1 MREEKVSRR
10 TFLKRS
16 TYMMISTI
24 FAGSFGYYYARY
36 IETKRLT
43 INRLELH
50 SAKIPKAFD
59 HIKIVQFSDTHL
71 GHNYTLRQF
80 QKLVEEINRLEP
92 DLILF
97 TGDLIDSPQDYK
109 PLGEISAILA
119 QLSAPFGKFSIYG
132 NHDHGGYGT
141 ETYRKLMEH
150 AGFKLLMNETSTIEK
165 SGERLIL
172 AGIDDAMLGRP
183 DLHQT
188 LASLSVED
196 YVIVMAHEPDLAD
209 NVARYGVDLQLS
221 GHSHGGQVQLPFI
234 GPLITPPLAKKYY
247 DGMYSI
253 GENAMQ
259 LYVNRGIGTTREPYR
274 FLCVPELTV
283 FTLKHGK

>member
-1 MREEKVSRR
+1 MNEEKVSRR

-16 TYMMISTI
+16 LYTIMSTI
-24 FAGSFGYYYARY
+24 FAGSFGYYYARH
-36 IETKRLT
+36 IETKWLT
-43 INRLELH
+43 INNLELR
-50 SAKIPKAFD
+50 SPKIPSAFD
-59 HIKIVQFSDTHL
+59 GFTIVQFSDIHL
-71 GHNYTLRQF
+71 GHNYTLTQF
-80 QKLVEEINRLEP
+80 QGLVEEINSLKP

-109 PLGEISAILA
+109 PLRKISSILG
-119 QLSAPFGKFSIYG
+119 QLSAPLGKFSIYG

-141 ETYRKLMEH
+141 ETYRKIMEH
-150 AGFKLLMNETSTIEK
+150 ADFKLLMNETSTIEK

-188 LASLSVED
+188 LSSLSVED
-196 YVIVMAHEPDLAD
+196 YVIVMAHEPDIAD
-209 NVARYGVDLQLS
+209 NVARYAVDVQLS

-234 GPLITPPLAKKYY
+234 GPLVTPPLAKKYY
-247 DGMYSI
+247 DGMYSV
-253 GENAMQ
+253 GESAMQ

-283 FTLKHGK
+283 FTLKNE